1 MTDKRKKACCELYEA
16 MECGSSFI
24 RKYNT
29 LPRNYFGYRLFPAET
44 HMLQYIGHHPEIT
57 TWQLAAAMK
66 KTTSAVSQLVKKLKQ
81 HGLLVVIQ
89 NPENNRES
97 FLRLNEA
104 GWKIYTAH
112 EELDRCMMS
121 RFSSALQ
128 DFSAEDIERCIC
140 IQEILNKKFAE
151 NLQILQ
157 EENQT

>member
-1 MTDKRKKACCELYEA
+1 MMNKRKMACCELYES
-16 MECGSSFI
+16 MERGSLLI

-29 LPRNYFGYRLFPAET
+29 LPRNYFGHQLFPAET
-44 HMLQYIGHHPEIT
+44 HMLQHIGRHPEIT

-66 KTTSAVSQLVKKLKQ
+66 KTPSAVSQLVKKLKQ
-81 HGLLVVIQ
+81 HGVLMVKQ
-89 NPENNRES
+89 NPANNRES
-97 FLRLNEA
+97 FLCLNEE
-104 GWKIYTAH
+104 GWKIYEAH
-112 EELDRCMMS
+112 EALDERMMS